1 MPALPTPSRVAR
13 LPDLLGVG
21 VRRVRVLRMSAAR
34 YIDPLDAPAW
44 RLALRVL
51 AAWLLACVVLAAL
64 SASAHGADVAGP
76 PSPTDPVGP
85 AADAPPDVA
94 RAVGGAVGGAAI
106 SLGVPEAV
114 ASLLAILIPILIR
127 EWFARQ
133 DRLAARALVAEAQR
147 RRQAA
152 VDRGDEDEAKRIA
165 VEAKVT
171 ARAMGAESALAAIVR
186 RNTKALDRSKI
197 NGAQPGAARGGAS

>member
-1 MPALPTPSRVAR
+1 MPALPSPSRVAR
-13 LPDLLGVG
+13 LPALLGVG

-94 RAVGGAVGGAAI
+94 RAVGGAAI

-133 DRLAARALVAEAQR
+133 DRLAARALVAETQR

-171 ARAMGAESALAAIVR
+171 ARAMGAEGALAAVVR
-186 RNTKALDRSKI
+186 RNTKALDRSKV
-197 NGAQPGAARGGAS
+197 NGAAPGPARGGAS

>member
-1 MPALPTPSRVAR
+1 MSHT
-13 LPDLLGVG
+13 
-21 VRRVRVLRMSAAR
+21 LRYAV
-34 YIDPLDAPAW
+34 DPLDAPAW
-44 RLALRVL
+44 RLALRVVILWALASIPLALL
-51 AAWLLACVVLAAL
+51 AAA
-64 SASAHGADVAGP
+64 AHGADVAGP

-94 RAVGGAVGGAAI
+94 RAVGGAAI

-133 DRLAARALVAEAQR
+133 DRLAARALVAETQR

-165 VEAKVT
+165 IEAKVT
-171 ARAMGAESALAAIVR
+171 ARAMGAEGALAAVVR
-186 RNTKALDRSKI
+186 RNTKALDRSKV
-197 NGAQPGAARGGAS
+197 NGAQPGPARGGAS